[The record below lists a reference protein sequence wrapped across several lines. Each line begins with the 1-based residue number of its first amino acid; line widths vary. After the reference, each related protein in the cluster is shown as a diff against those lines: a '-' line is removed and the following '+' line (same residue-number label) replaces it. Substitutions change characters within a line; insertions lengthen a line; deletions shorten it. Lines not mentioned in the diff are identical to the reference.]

1 MKKIFRLFLSFFI
14 CFTVFSC
21 VEPYSPV
28 KEIDSIP
35 PEVSETSPADQEND
49 VPADISVT
57 IKFSKPVL
65 SSTVHS
71 SSIKMTCDD
80 ATVPAEVK
88 VLEDGITAQIVPL
101 SELIEGKEYAVE
113 IERSITDIN
122 GLPLKTDGTDSP
134 YVFSF
139 TVVSTIPSV
148 TATSPADSE
157 IVASETLE
165 KITVTFSEDMDPA
178 TINESTFFVED
189 VFGAVEYD
197 AGTMTASFI
206 PDAKLMHST
215 SYTLILTNGIKD
227 LAGISIQNTS
237 VNFSTAEE

>member
-1 MKKIFRLFLSFFI
+1 MKKIFKVFIPFFI
-14 CFTVFSC
+14 CFTLFSC
-21 VEPYSPV
+21 AEPYSPV
-28 KEIDSIP
+28 KDIDSTP
-35 PEVSETSPADQEND
+35 PEVSGTSPADQESD
-49 VPADISVT
+49 VPADISVE
-57 IKFSKPVL
+57 IKFSKTVL

-71 SSIKMTCDD
+71 SSIKMTCDN
-80 ATVPAEVK
+80 AVVPAEVT
-88 VLEDGITAQIVPL
+88 VLEDGITAQMVPL
-101 SELIEGKEYAVE
+101 SELIEGKEYTVE
-113 IERSITDIN
+113 IERSITDTN

-139 TVVSTIPSV
+139 TVVSTIPSI
-148 TATSPADSE
+148 TGTNPADSE
-157 IVASETLE
+157 VVSAETLE

-189 VFGAVEYD
+189 VFGTVEYD
-197 AGTMTASFI
+197 AGTKTASLS
-206 PDAKLMHST
+206 PDTKLMSST